1 MWSSQLQ
8 LFRTETKLTWRSTW
22 PTPTKSLLGSLARTY
37 LSVLKSIKTVFL
49 ESTSVT
55 LAKLELFPASE
66 FQTTA
71 LVSNGA
77 SSSHR
82 IWMVETTTWQRQ
94 LTVSSWHSSRS
105 QVRILSKFQFSSA
118 HSESLNPLMEQ
129 TLLKLTTKT
138 RFSTSRDQLK
148 LTSQSR
154 WASTL
159 TPSTCM
165 VFLSALQSS
174 SSTTLKLRDPTDFGT
189 KICLT
194 THGETP
200 HHYTGR
206 FHI

>member
-1 MWSSQLQ
+1 MWSNQLQ

-22 PTPTKSLLGSLARTY
+22 PTPTKSLLGSPARTY

-49 ESTSVT
+49 ESTLVT
-55 LAKLELFPASE
+55 QARLEQFPASE

-71 LVSNGA
+71 LVLNGA

-82 IWMVETTTWQRQ
+82 IWMVETTTWPRQ

-105 QVRILSKFQFSSA
+105 RVRIHSKFQFSSA
-118 HSESLNPLMEQ
+118 HSESLNLLMEQ

-159 TPSTCM
+159 TPSICM

-174 SSTTLKLRDPTDFGT
+174 S
-189 KICLT
+189 
-194 THGETP
+194 
-200 HHYTGR
+200 
-206 FHI
+206 